1 MKNFT
6 LRAQIVILLLSAAH
20 FAAAQNPAITDL
32 YGRYIFSGECTL
44 TDDATIPAEN
54 NYYVAILPGDGENE
68 VKLLGMM
75 GYSGAS
81 VLVYNQEEGTLKSK
95 IPGSETKF
103 PGSIL
108 CGTFYTSYMAVQLTA
123 MDLTVSGSGNGIV
136 LTSNADFN
144 ARISDPDAKVSYSM
158 AGHPAGFTLTKET
171 RNKTIED
178 ITGTYDFV
186 SDYLDFALV
195 DDADLVFPFTI
206 RSKEGTTDTVILKGF
221 FGIKDATIEAEFYPE
236 AGLIV
241 LPMRTALPNNMYFG
255 VRPGNT
261 QGMFNYNAQPIFFV
275 EDGQLTTPSF
285 FILDNG
291 ADDVLTMPLMFT
303 FLAGNAKKVSDS
315 TGIRTSSAG
324 SLTITA
330 QPNALQIAV
339 PEATDIRIY
348 NAQGAV
354 VASAYDNTVSAN
366 GLPAGIYLVKTAEH
380 STKVIVK

>member
-1 MKNFT
+1 MKNLT
-6 LRAQIVILLLSAAH
+6 LRAQIVILLLFAVH
-20 FAAAQNPAITDL
+20 FADAQNPAITDL
-32 YGRYIFSGECTL
+32 YGRYMFNGECTL
-44 TDDATIPAEN
+44 ADVATIPAEN

-123 MDLTVSGSGNGIV
+123 MDLTVSGNGNSII

-144 ARISDPDAKVSYSM
+144 ARISDPDAKASYSL
-158 AGHPAGFTLTKET
+158 AGYSAGFTLTKET

-195 DDADLVFPFTI
+195 DEADLVFPFTI
-206 RSKEGTTDTVILKGF
+206 RSKEGTNDTVILKGF
-221 FGIKDATIEAEFYPE
+221 FGIKDVTIEAEFYPE

-241 LPMRTALPNNMYFG
+241 LPIRAALPNNMYFG
-255 VRPGNT
+255 VRPENT

-303 FLAGNAKKVSDS
+303 FLAGNAKKVSGS
-315 TGIRTSSAG
+315 TGIRTLSAG
-324 SLTITA
+324 SMDITA
-330 QPNALQIAV
+330 QPGALRITV

-348 NAQGAV
+348 NAQGTI
-354 VASAYDNTVSAN
+354 VAAAYDDTVSAN
-366 GLPAGIYLVKTAEH
+366 GLPAGIYLVKAGDR